1 VTTPAGISP
10 SCGRE
15 HADKRASAKTS
26 AARQL
31 KRVEMDIV
39 WFPDVQRGSSKMSG
53 LYILFIHHHDEY
65 VAEKIHMFYGG
76 DTVKRYL
83 RWENGRAFA
92 K

>member
-1 VTTPAGISP
+1 MQHDLAIVG
-10 SCGRE
+10 
-15 HADKRASAKTS
+15 
-26 AARQL
+26 AALIRSH
-31 KRVEMDIV
+31 E
-39 WFPDVQRGSSKMSG
+39 
-53 LYILFIHHHDEY
+53 EY